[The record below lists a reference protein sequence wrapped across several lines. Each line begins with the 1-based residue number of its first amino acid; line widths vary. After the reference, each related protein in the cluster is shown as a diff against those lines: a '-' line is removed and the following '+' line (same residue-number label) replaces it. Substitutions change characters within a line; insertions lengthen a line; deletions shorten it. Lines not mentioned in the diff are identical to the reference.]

1 MKNFALALAF
11 AFVTLASVGCVRP
24 YAPPVITGGVGGYGY
39 AGVGGPGFI
48 APGTTGVISPYGG
61 SIYSG
66 TAADPRTA
74 YAVAAYDQA
83 RLAARSSSYAVASVP
98 VPPVAG
104 SVCVGTSC
112 PLPPEAEPADSSG
125 TDSDLMEGLVDQTLA
140 NTEAIEELRE
150 RLDD

>member
-11 AFVTLASVGCVRP
+11 AFIALGTIGCVRP
-24 YAPPVITGGVGGYGY
+24 YQPVIATGTVGAYGY

-48 APGTTGVISPYGG
+48 APGSTGVISPYGG

-83 RLAARSSSYAVASVP
+83 RLAARSSSYAVTAVP
-98 VPPVAG
+98 VPPVVGGA
-104 SVCVGTSC
+104 CVGTSC
-112 PLPPEAEPADSSG
+112 PLPPEAIPAESG
-125 TDSDLMEGLVDQTLA
+125 SGDSDLVEGLVDQTLA
-140 NTEAIEELRE
+140 NAAAIEELRE